1 MSVITTSIM
10 LLAFVSVNTLLVLN
24 ILAQTAINTVEQ
36 RIDIS
41 VYFKPDASEQIV
53 AEAKGYLLSLPQV
66 RSVEATSPEEAL
78 QRLKARHAENPL
90 IAESVAALEANPLGA
105 TLSVKAR
112 RPDDFPSILT
122 ALENPTFAESIA
134 EKNYDDHRLVIERIR
149 SIAAKVERSA
159 AAVSVIFTIIAALIV
174 FNSIRI
180 AIYTHRE
187 EIGIMRL
194 VGASNWFIRTPFVI
208 ESIFYS
214 LLACGLAVAI
224 IFPILSVIGPSVA
237 NFFDGTSF
245 DILGY
250 FWDNAV
256 WIFGL
261 ELAGAIFLSVSA
273 SALAVGKYLKV

>member
-1 MSVITTSIM
+1 MKKTI
-10 LLAFVSVNTLLVLN
+10 LLLVV
-24 ILAQTAINTVEQ
+24 TV
-36 RIDIS
+36 
-41 VYFKPDASEQIV
+41 F
-53 AEAKGYLLSLPQV
+53 LSLGGCTTTHKTQDMLNS
-66 RSVEATSPEEAL
+66 RMYKMTYEEAL